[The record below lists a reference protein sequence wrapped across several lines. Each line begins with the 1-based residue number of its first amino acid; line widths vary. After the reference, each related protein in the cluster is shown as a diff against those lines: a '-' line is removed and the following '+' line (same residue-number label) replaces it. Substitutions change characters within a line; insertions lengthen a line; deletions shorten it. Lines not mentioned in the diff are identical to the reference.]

1 MTTPAAFE
9 NTNIFLQQAFDVL
22 KMGSRYETLLKS
34 PRREIRVELVLSMDD
49 GQLGHFTGYRVQHD
63 NSRGPYKGGLR
74 YHPQVDI
81 DEVRS
86 LASLMTWKTAL
97 LNIPFGGAKGGIQ
110 VDPNKLSEREL
121 ERLTRNYVSQLHEFM
136 GPRTDIPAP
145 DMNTNARVMAWI
157 FDEYSQRYGFNPGV
171 VTGKP
176 VDLHGSYGRE
186 SATGRGVV
194 VAIRE
199 VLKHDGGDLKGTR
212 FAIQGFGNVGSW
224 AARLL
229 YEAGATVIAVSDL
242 SGGVYNPDGL
252 KIDKLLE
259 HAQANKTVVGFDGA
273 EDITNQ
279 DLLALECDVL
289 VPAAIDRVLTRANAA
304 DVRAK
309 YVLEAANSPTTAEAD
324 DILHRRNITVVPDIY
339 ANAGGV
345 TVSYFEW
352 TQNMQEYR
360 WTEATVN
367 AELELHMVRALREIY
382 ETMDEYKVPMRVAAY
397 IRAVQRVR
405 TATEMRGIE

>member
-1 MTTPAAFE
+1 
-9 NTNIFLQQAFDVL
+9 
-22 KMGSRYETLLKS
+22 
-34 PRREIRVELVLSMDD
+34 
-49 GQLGHFTGYRVQHD
+49 
-63 NSRGPYKGGLR
+63 
-74 YHPQVDI
+74 
-81 DEVRS
+81 
-86 LASLMTWKTAL
+86 
-97 LNIPFGGAKGGIQ
+97 
-110 VDPNKLSEREL
+110 EL

-259 HAQANKTVVGFDGA
+259 H
-273 EDITNQ
+273 
-279 DLLALECDVL
+279 
-289 VPAAIDRVLTRANAA
+289 
-304 DVRAK
+304 
-309 YVLEAANSPTTAEAD
+309 
-324 DILHRRNITVVPDIY
+324 
-339 ANAGGV
+339 
-345 TVSYFEW
+345 
-352 TQNMQEYR
+352 
-360 WTEATVN
+360 
-367 AELELHMVRALREIY
+367 
-382 ETMDEYKVPMRVAAY
+382 
-397 IRAVQRVR
+397 
-405 TATEMRGIE
+405 

>member
-1 MTTPAAFE
+1 MAEHKAFE

-22 KMGSRYETLLKS
+22 KLGPRYETLLKT
-34 PRREIRVELVLSMDD
+34 PRREIRVECVISMDD

-74 YHPQVDI
+74 YHQDVDI

-97 LNIPFGGAKGGIQ
+97 LDVPFGGAKGGIQ
-110 VDPNKLSEREL
+110 VDPKALSEREL
-121 ERLTRNYVSQLHEFM
+121 ERLTRHFVSHLHEFL

-157 FDEYSQRYGFNPGV
+157 FDEYSQRYGFNPAV

-194 VAIRE
+194 FAISGVFE
-199 VLKHDGGDLKGTR
+199 HDGRDLRGSR
-212 FAIQGFGNVGSW
+212 FAVQGFGNVGSW

-229 YEAGATVIAVSDL
+229 HDAGAKIIAVSDQR
-242 SGGVYNPDGL
+242 GGVFAGDGL
-252 KIDKLLE
+252 DIHKLVK
-259 HAQANKTVVGFDGA
+259 HAHATGSVVGFENSKA
-273 EDITNQ
+273 ISNEE
-279 DLLALECDVL
+279 LLAAECDVL
-289 VPAAIDRVLTRANAA
+289 LPAAIDRVLTASTAKN
-304 DVRAK
+304 VRAK
-309 YVLEAANSPTTAEAD
+309 YVLEAANGPTTADGDE
-324 DILHRRNITVVPDIY
+324 ILRSRGISVIPDIY

-360 WTEATVN
+360 WAESTVN
-367 AELELHMVRALREIY
+367 AELETYMRRALREVY
-382 ETMDEYKVPMRVAAY
+382 ETMSEYHVPMRTAAF

-405 TATEMRGIE
+405 MATEMRGIE